1 MPCSVLKNISPVNQV
16 VISNLEQPVKRGGFK
31 EATMP
36 NQIYNTTPHI
46 SKDLEIIRE
55 AARLSAKV
63 FEEMQTVGA
72 DAGEIKEA
80 ILLNKQVFAMVE
92 SDSR

>member
-1 MPCSVLKNISPVNQV
+1 MSNQFYNI
-16 VISNLEQPVKRGGFK
+16 
-31 EATMP
+31 
-36 NQIYNTTPHI
+36 TPHI
-46 SKDLEIIRE
+46 SKDLEIIKE